1 VTCHRD
7 GRNGTSPHA
16 DCQCTNTGSIRA
28 RTVDPSAGG
37 SQTLPGT
44 TPFSACCDPDIAERR
59 CSPIFTGREGCMNR
73 SLTTT
78 FESARGNAHPVMRAT
93 RRCLRVVVSTVA
105 LLLLGATA
113 IHAQTA
119 MPRNATGTGAATSSP
134 VTSTNQNSSSATTAA
149 IPGSNTTSSPASASA
164 TSAITTSSVNAA
176 TTISGSAADGSTSP
190 TTTGSAAGTTS
201 LSGSSGS
208 ISASSATN
216 PDAALQ
222 LPGEAP
228 NASTNTANTTASSG
242 AASSAGGSAGSICGP
257 AVPATDGGSV
267 NLTEVVPGF
276 SPSGC

>member
-164 TSAITTSSVNAA
+164 TAITTSSVNAA
-176 TTISGSAADGSTSP
+176 TTMSGSAADGSTSP